1 MSNIAYLNNNENS
14 PLVSHVVDEALG
26 LLQKQIAQRVRQ
38 ARSHANMSRRMLS
51 EKSGVSQRYLAQL
64 EAGEGNVSVGL
75 LLRVAMSLNL
85 RLEWLVGDIEPLDV
99 ELANLNALYRN
110 TSPEKRAMLIEQLR
124 DLQFQHD
131 RANRICFVGLRGAGK
146 STLGAIVAE
155 DLNIPFLE
163 LNDQIEKLAGIPVG
177 EIIALYGQEG
187 YRRLEREAVQS
198 VLENYD
204 RVLMAAAGGV
214 VEDAET
220 YDAVLAGF
228 HTVWLRANA
237 DDHMARVREQGDER
251 PMAGHP
257 AAMEQLKKLLKE
269 RETAYSRA
277 DVQLNTSDMSFDEGL
292 KTVVQLIKKKG
303 FLA

>member
-198 VLENYD
+198 VSENYD